1 MFDRVD
7 MKYSPPGYAPH
18 THTHTHTHAHTHTT
32 HNRHT
37 FMENDRC
44 FGGVSRK
51 AKKTKLIGSSKA
63 WMNLGLE
70 QLSCLRCIMIFLL
83 SHQSE
88 TAQLRYQLDGPNK
101 VPQLQVKSMH
111 VPQAGRIPPNPP
123 RAFLSAKYKR
133 PSQWKNTQGDK
144 VPFLKIRW
152 FNFGNLTAPGSHFF
166 VHGSLLSQGSG
177 KKQGRTEKRLCASIL
192 TRFVPLSPSSTV

>member
-1 MFDRVD
+1 
-7 MKYSPPGYAPH
+7 
-18 THTHTHTHAHTHTT
+18 
-32 HNRHT
+32 
-37 FMENDRC
+37 MENDRC

-152 FNFGNLTAPGSHFF
+152 FNFGNLTAPGSHFCARF
-166 VHGSLLSQGSG
+166 FALSGVGEEAGKDGETSLCKHPDQV
-177 KKQGRTEKRLCASIL
+177 CP
-192 TRFVPLSPSSTV
+192 FVPLKHCLTVRTSFRSGTA